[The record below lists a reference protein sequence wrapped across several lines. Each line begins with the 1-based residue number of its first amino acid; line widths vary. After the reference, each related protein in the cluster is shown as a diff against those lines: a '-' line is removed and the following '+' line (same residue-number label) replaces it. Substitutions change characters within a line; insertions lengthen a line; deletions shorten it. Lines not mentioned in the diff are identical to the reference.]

1 MPAAH
6 TLPKLAPFRVHEV
19 GGAAA
24 HGFALVQAGMQAGAQ
39 AGAGA
44 ASGPVVYICP
54 AHETDRLLPSGI
66 ARLLPP
72 ARLLR
77 VQAAGEAD
85 LLWATEEALRSGAV
99 GFVIATPQKP
109 LSLTAGRRLQLAA
122 EAGRSTGLLIIRDG
136 MGSNAAQT
144 RWHCAPE
151 WGAPEWGAPEWGA
164 PEWGA
169 QDSTLQRWSLI
180 KNKEGTLGDWLVGWN
195 EKARAVCVVSPV
207 GQRREVAP
215 QAV

>member
-1 MPAAH
+1 MPSSTA
-6 TLPKLAPFRVHEV
+6 LPRLAPFRVHEV
-19 GGAAA
+19 GGAGAHAFAFCMARAA
-24 HGFALVQAGMQAGAQ
+24 V
-39 AGAGA
+39 
-44 ASGPVVYICP
+44 GPVVYICP
-54 AHETDRLLPSGI
+54 DHETDRLLPSGV

-72 ARLLR
+72 ARLMR
-77 VQAAGEAD
+77 VQAVGEAD

-99 GFVIATPQKP
+99 GFVIAAPQKP

-122 EAGRSTGLLIIRDG
+122 EAGRSTGLLMIRDG

-144 RWHCAPE
+144 RWQCTPE
-151 WGAPEWGAPEWGA
+151 WDV
-164 PEWGA
+164 

-180 KNKEGTLGDWLVGWN
+180 KNKEGTLGDWCVGWN
-195 EKARAVCVVSPV
+195 EKARAICVVSPA

>member
-1 MPAAH
+1 MSAANA
-6 TLPKLAPFRVHEV
+6 LPKLTPFRVHEV

-24 HGFALVQAGMQAGAQ
+24 HAFAMAQAGVQ
-39 AGAGA
+39 AGAGF
-44 ASGPVVYICP
+44 ASGTVVCIRA
-54 AHETDRLLPSGI
+54 AHETDRLLPAGI

-72 ARLLR
+72 ARLMMVL
-77 VQAAGEAD
+77 AAGEVD

-99 GFVIATPQKP
+99 GFVIAAPQKP

-151 WGAPEWGAPEWGA
+151 WGAPERGAPEGGAPEWHGR
-164 PEWGA
+164 
-169 QDSTLQRWSLI
+169 DSTLQRWSLI

>member
-1 MPAAH
+1 MSAANA
-6 TLPKLAPFRVHEV
+6 LPKLTPFRVHEV

-24 HGFALVQAGMQAGAQ
+24 HAFAMAQAGVQ
-39 AGAGA
+39 AGAGF
-44 ASGPVVYICP
+44 ASGTVVCIRA
-54 AHETDRLLPSGI
+54 AHETDRLLPAGI

-72 ARLLR
+72 ARLMM
-77 VQAAGEAD
+77 VQAAGEVD

-99 GFVIATPQKP
+99 GFVIAAPQKP

-151 WGAPEWGAPEWGA
+151 WGGR
-164 PEWGA
+164 
-169 QDSTLQRWSLI
+169 DSTLQRWSLI

>member
-1 MPAAH
+1 MPSETALPRLA
-6 TLPKLAPFRVHEV
+6 LPKLTPFRVHE
-19 GGAAA
+19 
-24 HGFALVQAGMQAGAQ
+24 AG
-39 AGAGA
+39 GAGA
-44 ASGPVVYICP
+44 HAFAFAMARAAVGPVVYICP

-72 ARLLR
+72 ARLMM
-77 VQAAGEAD
+77 VQAVGEAD

-99 GFVIATPQKP
+99 GFVIAAPQKP

-122 EAGRSTGLLIIRDG
+122 EAGRCTGLLMIRGG

-144 RWHCAPE
+144 RWHCV
-151 WGAPEWGAPEWGA
+151 

-180 KNKEGTLGDWLVGWN
+180 KNKEGTLGDWCVGWN
-195 EKARAVCVVSPV
+195 EKAGAISVVCAV

-215 QAV
+215 AAL

>member
-151 WGAPEWGAPEWGA
+151 WN
-164 PEWGA
+164 A